1 MEKQIII
8 KHLYNDKTFK
18 IQNIINYL
26 ELFTISSNDKFVFN
40 FSINKNQSKIIDGIM
55 NLNHLSGINF
65 INVETHK
72 EYNNF
77 NIVSDFNNI
86 IYIINI
92 IENYELCAMI
102 YCNDIKMFLNDND
115 GDFIIINTKHEK
127 YQLIK
132 KVAN

>member
-8 KHLYNDKTFK
+8 KHLYNDKNFK
-18 IQNIINYL
+18 IKNIISYL
-26 ELFTISSNDKFVFN
+26 KLFTTSSNDKFIFN
-40 FSINKNQSKIIDGIM
+40 FALNKNQSIIIDEIM
-55 NLNHLSGINF
+55 NLNRLSGINF

-72 EYNNF
+72 KNNNF
-77 NIVSDFNNI
+77 NIVSDFNSI
-86 IYIINI
+86 KYIINI
-92 IENYELCAMI
+92 IENYELNAMI

-132 KVAN
+132 NKTK

>member
-8 KHLYNDKTFK
+8 KHLYNDKNFK
-18 IQNIINYL
+18 IKNIISYL
-26 ELFTISSNDKFVFN
+26 ELFTTSSNDKFIFN
-40 FSINKNQSKIIDGIM
+40 FFLNKNQSKIIDEIS

-72 EYNNF
+72 KNNNF
-77 NIVSDFNNI
+77 NIVSDFKSI
-86 IYIINI
+86 INIINI

-132 KVAN
+132 NCK